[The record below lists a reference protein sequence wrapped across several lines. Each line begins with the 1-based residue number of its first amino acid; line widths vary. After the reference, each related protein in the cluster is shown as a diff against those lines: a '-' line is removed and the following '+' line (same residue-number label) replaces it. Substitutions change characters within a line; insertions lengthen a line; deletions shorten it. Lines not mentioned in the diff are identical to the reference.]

1 MGSMGFFY
9 PGMKVNSM
17 DLSPNYSGTIMAIV
31 NGIGGITGIITPYL
45 VGVLTPNVSI
55 NRGIQL

>member
-1 MGSMGFFY
+1 
-9 PGMKVNSM
+9 
-17 DLSPNYSGTIMAIV
+17 MAIV

-55 NRGIQL
+55 NRGILCPRLGAE